1 MKLAKDSLT
10 FYEYY
15 ARKGRWF
22 CQSATPDS
30 TVGYVDRT
38 LRFALRQPDTPR
50 RNGLL
55 AYTYNCQGIN
65 YHNFH
70 RKADEVVSLY
80 QSAYA
85 YSMRSDV
92 QHQAPSICANLG
104 DAYLFKNQLPQA
116 ASWYRRA
123 LFLVDSLQL
132 PKEENVSLYVG
143 LATIYLKLND
153 FDASLQC
160 YQQTEDHLPQM
171 SLAMQAYYLNNY
183 GNYYYY
189 KKDYAQSLRKFLQL
203 KQLLE
208 KHKKGDCFDM
218 YLCKLNMADVYL
230 NLDSIAQSEKYL
242 AESEPFMVAN
252 HDREA
257 VYYCN
262 TIHIG
267 QEVKKG
273 DMAAVTRILNSER
286 QQFGEDLSNLVA
298 FNLRQIRNQ
307 YLQRYYLAKGDY
319 RMAFENLRRDMQ
331 KNDSLEHNR
340 INMRASEIMD
350 RFTQD
355 TLKLHHDLV
364 LEHKTAQLNQTRFI
378 ALAVVLLIL
387 LLCMFF
393 VIKSMRS
400 GKRLEESRHR
410 VLQLK
415 LEGARNRI
423 SPHFVFNVLNNKI
436 LHAGTAEADELMGL
450 ARLIRSNLDLSCQSK
465 VSLAAEIGFVKQ
477 YLAVE
482 TPLMGDDFDFSL
494 QIDPE
499 VDVENTYIPSMFVQI
514 LVENALVHGLRGW
527 EGRKTEFQ
535 CRIVQ
540 LRSPADGTAMPCL
553 SRLWSHFGSIG
564 KICRSGSP
572 ASCAKAAALSALFT
586 LMHRPA
592 EICAAFSLPWREAS
606 HFTGAKPE
614 NQEICKRSRHRH
626 TYKPAAPH
634 RGGDKIPRKQN
645 TVENPQPFDL
655 HRDDKPQKHNRIRKC
670 QCVGKENGHID
681 VIGAEISR
689 DRRKIC
695 RRTLSG
701 QRNACRPC
709 QDIRHRHNHKR
720 ADDRNPDSEPD
731 VDIIR
736 IRSPDPFQ

>member
-1 MKLAKDSLT
+1 MNMTKNDKFYVGLVLLPLLLLFASCQKSAEENADRQRIEQLHQLDELLNAQSPQAMKVIEKGMQQAGDSLA

-15 ARKGRWF
+15 VRKGRWF

-30 TVGYVDRT
+30 TVGYIDRT
-38 LRFALRQPDTPR
+38 LRFAFHLPETPR

-55 AYTYNCQGIN
+55 AYAYNCQGIN

-80 QSAYA
+80 RSAYA

-92 QHQAPSICANLG
+92 QHQAPSICANMG
-104 DAYLFKNQLPQA
+104 DAYLFKNQLSEA

-153 FDASLQC
+153 FDASLKC
-160 YQQTEDHLPQM
+160 YQQTEGYLSQM
-171 SLAMQAYYLNNY
+171 PLGMQAYYLNNY

-189 KKDYAQSLRKFLQL
+189 KKDYANSLRKFQQL

-208 KHKKGDCFDM
+208 KNNKSDCFDM

-230 NLDSIAQSEKYL
+230 NMDSISLSERYL
-242 AESEPFMVAN
+242 KESEPFMVAN
-252 HDREA
+252 HDVEA

-267 QEVKKG
+267 QDVKKG
-273 DMAAVTRILNSER
+273 DMSAVTSIINREKSL
-286 QQFGEDLSNLVA
+286 FGDDVSNLVA

-307 YLQRYYLAKGDY
+307 YLQKYYLATGNY
-319 RMAFENLRRDMQ
+319 HMAFVNLREDMQ

-355 TLKLHHDLV
+355 TLKLHHELV
-364 LEHKTAQLNQTRFI
+364 LEHKTAQLSQTRFI
-378 ALAVVLLIL
+378 ALVVVMLIL
-387 LLCMFF
+387 LVCMFF
-393 VIKSMRS
+393 VIKSMLS

-436 LHAGTAEADELMGL
+436 LHADTAEADELMVL
-450 ARLIRSNLDLSCQSK
+450 VRLIRSNLDLSCQTK
-465 VSLAAEIGFVKQ
+465 VTLAAEIDFVKQ
-477 YLAVE
+477 YLTVE
-482 TPLMGDDFDFSL
+482 RPLMGDDFDFSL
-494 QIDPE
+494 EIAPG
-499 VDVENTYIPSMFVQI
+499 VDVEKTYIPSMFVQI

-527 EGRKTEFQ
+527 EGKKTLLVKVTRKQPDYTVISVRDNGKGFDIRKKGKKRTGLGIITQTLAVVNEHN
-535 CRIVQ
+535 
-540 LRSPADGTAMPCL
+540 
-553 SRLWSHFGSIG
+553 SH
-564 KICRSGSP
+564 KM
-572 ASCAKAAALSALFT
+572 T
-586 LMHRPA
+586 
-592 EICAAFSLPWREAS
+592 FSLQNVKAEDGSVA
-606 HFTGAKPE
+606 GCMA
-614 NQEICKRSRHRH
+614 QVC
-626 TYKPAAPH
+626 
-634 RGGDKIPRKQN
+634 IPDG
-645 TVENPQPFDL
+645 F
-655 HRDDKPQKHNRIRKC
+655 
-670 QCVGKENGHID
+670 
-681 VIGAEISR
+681 VI
-689 DRRKIC
+689 
-695 RRTLSG
+695 
-701 QRNACRPC
+701 
-709 QDIRHRHNHKR
+709 
-720 ADDRNPDSEPD
+720 
-731 VDIIR
+731 
-736 IRSPDPFQ
+736 

>member
-1 MKLAKDSLT
+1 MMKNDKFCLWQVLLPLLPLLMILASCRKSAEETADNLRIEKLHQLDELLNAQSPQAKTEIEKGMKLAKDSLT

-208 KHKKGDCFDM
+208 KHKKDDCFDM

-252 HDREA
+252 HDVEA

-273 DMAAVTRILNSER
+273 DMAAVTRILDSER
-286 QQFGEDLSNLVA
+286 QQFGD
-298 FNLRQIRNQ
+298 
-307 YLQRYYLAKGDY
+307 
-319 RMAFENLRRDMQ
+319 
-331 KNDSLEHNR
+331 
-340 INMRASEIMD
+340 
-350 RFTQD
+350 
-355 TLKLHHDLV
+355 
-364 LEHKTAQLNQTRFI
+364 
-378 ALAVVLLIL
+378 
-387 LLCMFF
+387 
-393 VIKSMRS
+393 
-400 GKRLEESRHR
+400 KR
-410 VLQLK
+410 
-415 LEGARNRI
+415 
-423 SPHFVFNVLNNKI
+423 I
-436 LHAGTAEADELMGL
+436 LHALATAGLIGNIAKSLASISGAEAGCQAEVGVACAMAAAAANYIFGGSLATIEYSAEMGL
-450 ARLIRSNLDLSCQSK
+450 EHHFGMTCDPICGLVQIPCIERNAHAAARALD
-465 VSLAAEIGFVKQ
+465 ANIYATYAEGIHRISYDK
-477 YLAVE
+477 AVE
-482 TPLMGDDFDFSL
+482 VMKQTGHDLPSL
-494 QIDPE
+494 YRE
-499 VDVENTYIPSMFVQI
+499 TSEG
-514 LVENALVHGLRGW
+514 GL
-527 EGRKTEFQ
+527 
-535 CRIVQ
+535 
-540 LRSPADGTAMPCL
+540 
-553 SRLWSHFGSIG
+553 
-564 KICRSGSP
+564 
-572 ASCAKAAALSALFT
+572 AK
-586 LMHRPA
+586 
-592 EICAAFSLPWREAS
+592 EY
-606 HFTGAKPE
+606 
-614 NQEICKRSRHRH
+614 N
-626 TYKPAAPH
+626 
-634 RGGDKIPRKQN
+634 N
-645 TVENPQPFDL
+645 
-655 HRDDKPQKHNRIRKC
+655 
-670 QCVGKENGHID
+670 
-681 VIGAEISR
+681 
-689 DRRKIC
+689 
-695 RRTLSG
+695 
-701 QRNACRPC
+701 
-709 QDIRHRHNHKR
+709 
-720 ADDRNPDSEPD
+720 
-731 VDIIR
+731 
-736 IRSPDPFQ
+736 

>member
-1 MKLAKDSLT
+1 MNMTKNDKFYVGLVLLPLLLLFASCQKSAEENADRQRIEQLHQLDELLNAQSPQAMKEIEKGMQQAGDSLA

-15 ARKGRWF
+15 VRKGRWF

-30 TVGYVDRT
+30 TVGYIDRT
-38 LRFALRQPDTPR
+38 IRFALHQPETPR
-50 RNGLL
+50 RNGIL
-55 AYTYNCQGIN
+55 AYAYNCQEIN

-80 QSAYA
+80 RSAYA

-92 QHQAPSICANLG
+92 QHQAPSICANMG
-104 DAYLFKNQLPQA
+104 DAYLFKNQLSEA

-153 FDASLQC
+153 FDASLKC
-160 YQQTEDHLPQM
+160 YQQTESYLSQM
-171 SLAMQAYYLNNY
+171 PLGMQAYYLNNY

-189 KKDYAQSLRKFLQL
+189 KKDYANSLRKFLQL

-208 KHKKGDCFDM
+208 KNNKADCFDM

-230 NLDSIAQSEKYL
+230 NMDSISQSERYL
-242 AESEPFMVAN
+242 SESEPFMVAN
-252 HDREA
+252 HDVEA

-267 QEVKKG
+267 QDVKKG
-273 DMAAVTRILNSER
+273 NMADVARIVNREKSL
-286 QQFGEDLSNLVA
+286 FGDDVNNLVA

-307 YLQRYYLAKGDY
+307 YLQQYYLATGNY
-319 RMAFENLRRDMQ
+319 RMAFENLREDMQ

-355 TLKLHHDLV
+355 TLKLHYELV
-364 LEHKTAQLNQTRFI
+364 LEHKTAQLSQTRFI
-378 ALAVVLLIL
+378 ALMVVMLIL
-387 LLCMFF
+387 LVCMFF
-393 VIKSMRS
+393 VIKSMLS

-436 LHAGTAEADELMGL
+436 LHADKAEANELMGL
-450 ARLIRSNLDLSCQSK
+450 VSLIRSNLDLSCQAK
-465 VSLAAEIGFVKQ
+465 VTLAAEIGFVKQ

-482 TPLMGDDFDFSL
+482 SPLMGDDFEFSL
-494 QIDPE
+494 EIAPE
-499 VDVENTYIPSMFVQI
+499 VDVEKTYIPSMFVQI

-527 EGRKTEFQ
+527 EGRKTLQVKLARKQPDYTVVSVKDNGKGFDIRRKGKKRTGLGIITQTLAVVNE
-535 CRIVQ
+535 RN
-540 LRSPADGTAMPCL
+540 
-553 SRLWSHFGSIG
+553 SH
-564 KICRSGSP
+564 KM
-572 ASCAKAAALSALFT
+572 T
-586 LMHRPA
+586 
-592 EICAAFSLPWREAS
+592 FSLQNMKAEDGSVA
-606 HFTGAKPE
+606 GCLA
-614 NQEICKRSRHRH
+614 QVC
-626 TYKPAAPH
+626 
-634 RGGDKIPRKQN
+634 IPDGF
-645 TVENPQPFDL
+645 VM
-655 HRDDKPQKHNRIRKC
+655 
-670 QCVGKENGHID
+670 
-681 VIGAEISR
+681 
-689 DRRKIC
+689 
-695 RRTLSG
+695 
-701 QRNACRPC
+701 
-709 QDIRHRHNHKR
+709 
-720 ADDRNPDSEPD
+720 
-731 VDIIR
+731 
-736 IRSPDPFQ
+736 

>member
-1 MKLAKDSLT
+1 MIEMMKNDKLNLWQVLLPLLPLLMLLASCRKSAEETADNLRIEKLHQLDELLNAQSPQAKTEIEKGMKLAKDSLT

-70 RKADEVVSLY
+70 SKADEVVSLY

-273 DMAAVTRILNSER
+273 DMAAVTRILDSER
-286 QQFGEDLSNLVA
+286 RQFGEDLSNLVA

-340 INMRASEIMD
+340 IKMRASEIMD

-364 LEHKTAQLNQTRFI
+364 LEHKTAQLHQTRFI

-410 VLQLK
+410 ILQLK

-450 ARLIRSNLDLSCQSK
+450 ARLIRSNLDLSCQPK

-527 EGRKTEFQ
+527 EGRKILQVKVDRKQPGYTVVSVLDNGRGFDIRQ
-535 CRIVQ
+535 K
-540 LRSPADGTAMPCL
+540 
-553 SRLWSHFGSIG
+553 G
-564 KICRSGSP
+564 KKRTGLGIITQ
-572 ASCAKAAALSALFT
+572 T
-586 LMHRPA
+586 LAVVNEHNRRKMT
-592 EICAAFSLPWREAS
+592 FSLQNRKAEDGSVA
-606 HFTGAKPE
+606 GCLA
-614 NQEICKRSRHRH
+614 QVC
-626 TYKPAAPH
+626 
-634 RGGDKIPRKQN
+634 IPDG
-645 TVENPQPFDL
+645 F
-655 HRDDKPQKHNRIRKC
+655 
-670 QCVGKENGHID
+670 
-681 VIGAEISR
+681 VI
-689 DRRKIC
+689 
-695 RRTLSG
+695 
-701 QRNACRPC
+701 
-709 QDIRHRHNHKR
+709 
-720 ADDRNPDSEPD
+720 
-731 VDIIR
+731 
-736 IRSPDPFQ
+736 

>member
-1 MKLAKDSLT
+1 MNMTKNDKFYVGLVLLPLLLLFASCQKSAEENADRQRIEQLHQLDELLNAQSPQAMKEIEKGMQQAGDSLA

-15 ARKGRWF
+15 VRKGRWF

-30 TVGYVDRT
+30 TVGYIDRT
-38 LRFALRQPDTPR
+38 IRFALHQPETPR
-50 RNGLL
+50 RNGIL
-55 AYTYNCQGIN
+55 AYAYNCQGIN

-92 QHQAPSICANLG
+92 QHQAPSICANMG
-104 DAYLFKNQLPQA
+104 DAYLFKNQLSEA

-153 FDASLQC
+153 FDASLKC
-160 YQQTEDHLPQM
+160 YQQTESYLSQM
-171 SLAMQAYYLNNY
+171 PLGMQAYYLNNY

-189 KKDYAQSLRKFLQL
+189 KKDYANSLRKFLQL

-208 KHKKGDCFDM
+208 KNNKADCFDM

-230 NLDSIAQSEKYL
+230 NMDSISQSERYL
-242 AESEPFMVAN
+242 SESEPFMVAN
-252 HDREA
+252 HDVEA

-267 QEVKKG
+267 QDVKKG
-273 DMAAVTRILNSER
+273 NMADVARIMNREKSL
-286 QQFGEDLSNLVA
+286 FGDDVNNLVA

-307 YLQRYYLAKGDY
+307 YLQQYYLATGNY
-319 RMAFENLRRDMQ
+319 RMAFENLREDMQ
-331 KNDSLEHNR
+331 KNDSLEHNK

-355 TLKLHHDLV
+355 TLKLHHELV
-364 LEHKTAQLNQTRFI
+364 LEHKTAQLSQTRFI
-378 ALAVVLLIL
+378 ALMVVMLIL
-387 LLCMFF
+387 LVCMFF
-393 VIKSMRS
+393 VIKSMLS

-436 LHAGTAEADELMGL
+436 LHADKAEANELMGL
-450 ARLIRSNLDLSCQSK
+450 VSLIRSNLDLSCQAK
-465 VSLAAEIGFVKQ
+465 VTLAAEIGFVKQ

-482 TPLMGDDFDFSL
+482 SPLMGDDFEFSL
-494 QIDPE
+494 EIAPE
-499 VDVENTYIPSMFVQI
+499 VDVEKTYIPSMFVQI

-527 EGRKTEFQ
+527 EGRKTLQVKLARKQPDYTVVSVKDNGKGFDIRRKGKKRTGLGIITQTLAVVNE
-535 CRIVQ
+535 RN
-540 LRSPADGTAMPCL
+540 
-553 SRLWSHFGSIG
+553 SH
-564 KICRSGSP
+564 KM
-572 ASCAKAAALSALFT
+572 T
-586 LMHRPA
+586 
-592 EICAAFSLPWREAS
+592 FSLQNMKAEDGSVA
-606 HFTGAKPE
+606 GCLA
-614 NQEICKRSRHRH
+614 QVC
-626 TYKPAAPH
+626 
-634 RGGDKIPRKQN
+634 IPDGF
-645 TVENPQPFDL
+645 VM
-655 HRDDKPQKHNRIRKC
+655 
-670 QCVGKENGHID
+670 
-681 VIGAEISR
+681 
-689 DRRKIC
+689 
-695 RRTLSG
+695 
-701 QRNACRPC
+701 
-709 QDIRHRHNHKR
+709 
-720 ADDRNPDSEPD
+720 
-731 VDIIR
+731 
-736 IRSPDPFQ
+736 

>member
-1 MKLAKDSLT
+1 MMKNDKFCLWQVLLPLLPLLMILASCRKSAEETADNLRIEKLHQLDELLNAQSPQAKAEIEKGMKLAKDSLT

-30 TVGYVDRT
+30 IVGYVDRT

-230 NLDSIAQSEKYL
+230 NLDSIALSEKYL

-273 DMAAVTRILNSER
+273 DMAAVTRILDSER

-307 YLQRYYLAKGDY
+307 YLQRYYLAKCDY

-340 INMRASEIMD
+340 IKMRASEIMD

-393 VIKSMRS
+393 IIKSMRS

-527 EGRKTEFQ
+527 EGRKILQVKVGRKQPGYTVVSVLDNGRGFDIRQ
-535 CRIVQ
+535 K
-540 LRSPADGTAMPCL
+540 
-553 SRLWSHFGSIG
+553 G
-564 KICRSGSP
+564 KKRTGLGIITQ
-572 ASCAKAAALSALFT
+572 T
-586 LMHRPA
+586 LAVVNEHNRHKMT
-592 EICAAFSLPWREAS
+592 FSLQNRKAEDGSVA
-606 HFTGAKPE
+606 GCLA
-614 NQEICKRSRHRH
+614 QVC
-626 TYKPAAPH
+626 
-634 RGGDKIPRKQN
+634 IPDG
-645 TVENPQPFDL
+645 F
-655 HRDDKPQKHNRIRKC
+655 
-670 QCVGKENGHID
+670 
-681 VIGAEISR
+681 VI
-689 DRRKIC
+689 
-695 RRTLSG
+695 
-701 QRNACRPC
+701 
-709 QDIRHRHNHKR
+709 
-720 ADDRNPDSEPD
+720 
-731 VDIIR
+731 
-736 IRSPDPFQ
+736 

>member
-1 MKLAKDSLT
+1 MNMTKNDKFYVGLVLLPLLLLFASCQKSAEEKADRQRIEQLHQLDELLNAQSPQAMKEIEKGMQQAGDSLA

-15 ARKGRWF
+15 VRKGRWF

-30 TVGYVDRT
+30 TVGYIDRT
-38 LRFALRQPDTPR
+38 IRFALHQPETPR
-50 RNGLL
+50 RNGIL
-55 AYTYNCQGIN
+55 AYAYNCQGIN

-80 QSAYA
+80 RSAYA

-92 QHQAPSICANLG
+92 QHQAPSICANMG
-104 DAYLFKNQLPQA
+104 DAYLFKNQLSEA

-153 FDASLQC
+153 FDASLKC
-160 YQQTEDHLPQM
+160 YQQTESYLSQM
-171 SLAMQAYYLNNY
+171 PLGMQAYYLNNY

-189 KKDYAQSLRKFLQL
+189 KKDYANSLRKFLQL

-208 KHKKGDCFDM
+208 KNNKADCFDM

-230 NLDSIAQSEKYL
+230 NMDSISQSERYL
-242 AESEPFMVAN
+242 SESEPFMVAN
-252 HDREA
+252 HDVEA

-267 QEVKKG
+267 QDVKKG
-273 DMAAVTRILNSER
+273 NMADVARIVNREKSL
-286 QQFGEDLSNLVA
+286 FGDDVNNLVA

-307 YLQRYYLAKGDY
+307 YLQQYYLATGNY
-319 RMAFENLRRDMQ
+319 RMAFENLREDMQ

-355 TLKLHHDLV
+355 TLKLHHELV
-364 LEHKTAQLNQTRFI
+364 LEHKTAQLSQTRFI
-378 ALAVVLLIL
+378 ALMVVMLIL
-387 LLCMFF
+387 LVCMFF
-393 VIKSMRS
+393 VIKSMLS

-436 LHAGTAEADELMGL
+436 LHADKAEANELMGL
-450 ARLIRSNLDLSCQSK
+450 VSLIRSNLDLSCQAK
-465 VSLAAEIGFVKQ
+465 VTLAAEIGFVKQ

-482 TPLMGDDFDFSL
+482 SPLMGDDFEFSL
-494 QIDPE
+494 EIAPE
-499 VDVENTYIPSMFVQI
+499 VDVEKTYIPSMFVQI

-527 EGRKTEFQ
+527 EGRKTLQVKLARKQPDYTVVSVKDNGKGFDIRRKGKKRTGLGIITQTLAVVNE
-535 CRIVQ
+535 RN
-540 LRSPADGTAMPCL
+540 
-553 SRLWSHFGSIG
+553 SH
-564 KICRSGSP
+564 KM
-572 ASCAKAAALSALFT
+572 T
-586 LMHRPA
+586 
-592 EICAAFSLPWREAS
+592 FSLQNMKAEDGSVA
-606 HFTGAKPE
+606 GCLA
-614 NQEICKRSRHRH
+614 QVC
-626 TYKPAAPH
+626 
-634 RGGDKIPRKQN
+634 IPDGF
-645 TVENPQPFDL
+645 VM
-655 HRDDKPQKHNRIRKC
+655 
-670 QCVGKENGHID
+670 
-681 VIGAEISR
+681 
-689 DRRKIC
+689 
-695 RRTLSG
+695 
-701 QRNACRPC
+701 
-709 QDIRHRHNHKR
+709 
-720 ADDRNPDSEPD
+720 
-731 VDIIR
+731 
-736 IRSPDPFQ
+736 

>member
-1 MKLAKDSLT
+1 MNMTKNDKFYVGLVLLPLLLLFASCQKSAEENADRQRIEQLHQLDELLNAQSPQAMKEIEKGMQQAGDSLA

-15 ARKGRWF
+15 VRKGRWF

-30 TVGYVDRT
+30 TVGYIDRT
-38 LRFALRQPDTPR
+38 IRFALHQPETPR
-50 RNGLL
+50 RNGIL
-55 AYTYNCQGIN
+55 AYAYNCQGIN

-80 QSAYA
+80 RSAYA

-92 QHQAPSICANLG
+92 QHQAPSICANMG
-104 DAYLFKNQLPQA
+104 DAYLFKNQLSEA

-153 FDASLQC
+153 FDASLKC
-160 YQQTEDHLPQM
+160 YQQTESYLSQM
-171 SLAMQAYYLNNY
+171 PLGMQAYYLNNY

-189 KKDYAQSLRKFLQL
+189 KKDYANSLRKFLQL

-208 KHKKGDCFDM
+208 KNNKADCFDM

-230 NLDSIAQSEKYL
+230 NMDSISQSERYL
-242 AESEPFMVAN
+242 SESEPFMVAN
-252 HDREA
+252 HDIEA

-267 QEVKKG
+267 QDVKKG
-273 DMAAVTRILNSER
+273 NMADVARIVNREKSL
-286 QQFGEDLSNLVA
+286 FGDDVNNLVA

-307 YLQRYYLAKGDY
+307 YLQQYYLATGNY
-319 RMAFENLRRDMQ
+319 RMAFENLREDMQ

-355 TLKLHHDLV
+355 TLKLHHELV
-364 LEHKTAQLNQTRFI
+364 LEHKTAQLSQTRFI
-378 ALAVVLLIL
+378 ALMVVMLIL
-387 LLCMFF
+387 LVCMFF
-393 VIKSMRS
+393 VIKSMLS

-436 LHAGTAEADELMGL
+436 LHADKAEANELMGL
-450 ARLIRSNLDLSCQSK
+450 VSLIRSNLDLSCQAK
-465 VSLAAEIGFVKQ
+465 VTLAAEIGFVKQ

-482 TPLMGDDFDFSL
+482 SPLMGDDFEFSL
-494 QIDPE
+494 EIAPE
-499 VDVENTYIPSMFVQI
+499 VDVEKTYIPSMFVQI

-527 EGRKTEFQ
+527 EGRKTLQVKLARKQPDYTVVSVKDNGKGFDIRRKGKKRTGLGIITQTLAVVNE
-535 CRIVQ
+535 RN
-540 LRSPADGTAMPCL
+540 
-553 SRLWSHFGSIG
+553 SH
-564 KICRSGSP
+564 KM
-572 ASCAKAAALSALFT
+572 T
-586 LMHRPA
+586 
-592 EICAAFSLPWREAS
+592 FSLQNMKAEDGSVA
-606 HFTGAKPE
+606 GCLA
-614 NQEICKRSRHRH
+614 QVC
-626 TYKPAAPH
+626 
-634 RGGDKIPRKQN
+634 IPDGF
-645 TVENPQPFDL
+645 VM
-655 HRDDKPQKHNRIRKC
+655 
-670 QCVGKENGHID
+670 
-681 VIGAEISR
+681 
-689 DRRKIC
+689 
-695 RRTLSG
+695 
-701 QRNACRPC
+701 
-709 QDIRHRHNHKR
+709 
-720 ADDRNPDSEPD
+720 
-731 VDIIR
+731 
-736 IRSPDPFQ
+736 

>member
-1 MKLAKDSLT
+1 MNMTKNDKFYVGLVLLPLLLLFASCQKSAEENADRQRIEQLHQLDELLNAQSPQAMKEIEKGMQQAGDSLA

-15 ARKGRWF
+15 VRKGRWF

-30 TVGYVDRT
+30 TVGYIDRT
-38 LRFALRQPDTPR
+38 IRFALHQPETPR
-50 RNGLL
+50 RNGIL
-55 AYTYNCQGIN
+55 AYAYNCQGIN

-80 QSAYA
+80 RSAYA

-92 QHQAPSICANLG
+92 QHQAPSICANMG
-104 DAYLFKNQLPQA
+104 DAYLFKNQLSEA

-153 FDASLQC
+153 FDASLKC
-160 YQQTEDHLPQM
+160 YQQTESYLSQM
-171 SLAMQAYYLNNY
+171 PLGMQAYYLNNY

-189 KKDYAQSLRKFLQL
+189 KKDYANSLRKFLQL

-208 KHKKGDCFDM
+208 KNNKADCFDM

-230 NLDSIAQSEKYL
+230 NMDSISQSERYL
-242 AESEPFMVAN
+242 SESEPFMVAN
-252 HDREA
+252 HDVEA

-267 QEVKKG
+267 QDVKKG
-273 DMAAVTRILNSER
+273 DMADVARIMNREKSL
-286 QQFGEDLSNLVA
+286 FGDDVDNLVA

-307 YLQRYYLAKGDY
+307 YLQQYYLATGNY
-319 RMAFENLRRDMQ
+319 RMAFENLREDMQ

-355 TLKLHHDLV
+355 TLKLHHELV
-364 LEHKTAQLNQTRFI
+364 LEHKTAQLSQTRFI
-378 ALAVVLLIL
+378 ALMVVMLIL
-387 LLCMFF
+387 LVCMFF
-393 VIKSMRS
+393 VIKSMLS

-436 LHAGTAEADELMGL
+436 LHADKAEANELMGL
-450 ARLIRSNLDLSCQSK
+450 VSLIRSNLDLSCQAK
-465 VSLAAEIGFVKQ
+465 VTLAAEIGFVKQ

-482 TPLMGDDFDFSL
+482 SPLMGDDFEFPL
-494 QIDPE
+494 EIAPE
-499 VDVENTYIPSMFVQI
+499 VDVEKTYIPSMFVQI

-527 EGRKTEFQ
+527 EGRKTLQ
-535 CRIVQ
+535 VKLARKQPDYTVV
-540 LRSPADGTAMPCL
+540 SVKDN
-553 SRLWSHFGSIG
+553 G
-564 KICRSGSP
+564 KGFDIRRKG
-572 ASCAKAAALSALFT
+572 KKRTGLGIITQT
-586 LMHRPA
+586 LAVVNERNNHKMT
-592 EICAAFSLPWREAS
+592 FSLQNMKAEDGSVA
-606 HFTGAKPE
+606 GCLA
-614 NQEICKRSRHRH
+614 QVC
-626 TYKPAAPH
+626 
-634 RGGDKIPRKQN
+634 IPDGF
-645 TVENPQPFDL
+645 VM
-655 HRDDKPQKHNRIRKC
+655 
-670 QCVGKENGHID
+670 
-681 VIGAEISR
+681 
-689 DRRKIC
+689 
-695 RRTLSG
+695 
-701 QRNACRPC
+701 
-709 QDIRHRHNHKR
+709 
-720 ADDRNPDSEPD
+720 
-731 VDIIR
+731 
-736 IRSPDPFQ
+736 

>member
-1 MKLAKDSLT
+1 MILASCRKSAEETADNLRIEKLHQLDELLNAQSPQAKAEIEKGMKLAKDSLT

-160 YQQTEDHLPQM
+160 YQQTEDYLPQM

-273 DMAAVTRILNSER
+273 DMAAVTRILDSER
-286 QQFGEDLSNLVA
+286 QQFGENLSNLVA

-340 INMRASEIMD
+340 INMRASESW
-350 RFTQD
+350 
-355 TLKLHHDLV
+355 
-364 LEHKTAQLNQTRFI
+364 TA
-378 ALAVVLLIL
+378 
-387 LLCMFF
+387 
-393 VIKSMRS
+393 
-400 GKRLEESRHR
+400 
-410 VLQLK
+410 
-415 LEGARNRI
+415 
-423 SPHFVFNVLNNKI
+423 
-436 LHAGTAEADELMGL
+436 
-450 ARLIRSNLDLSCQSK
+450 
-465 VSLAAEIGFVKQ
+465 
-477 YLAVE
+477 
-482 TPLMGDDFDFSL
+482 
-494 QIDPE
+494 
-499 VDVENTYIPSMFVQI
+499 
-514 LVENALVHGLRGW
+514 
-527 EGRKTEFQ
+527 
-535 CRIVQ
+535 
-540 LRSPADGTAMPCL
+540 
-553 SRLWSHFGSIG
+553 
-564 KICRSGSP
+564 
-572 ASCAKAAALSALFT
+572 
-586 LMHRPA
+586 
-592 EICAAFSLPWREAS
+592 LP
-606 HFTGAKPE
+606 
-614 NQEICKRSRHRH
+614 
-626 TYKPAAPH
+626 
-634 RGGDKIPRKQN
+634 
-645 TVENPQPFDL
+645 
-655 HRDDKPQKHNRIRKC
+655 RIR
-670 QCVGKENGHID
+670 
-681 VIGAEISR
+681 
-689 DRRKIC
+689 
-695 RRTLSG
+695 
-701 QRNACRPC
+701 
-709 QDIRHRHNHKR
+709 
-720 ADDRNPDSEPD
+720 
-731 VDIIR
+731 
-736 IRSPDPFQ
+736 

>member
-1 MKLAKDSLT
+1 MNMTKNDKFYVGLVLLPLLLLFASCQKSADENADRQRIEQLHQLDELLNAQSPQAMKEIEKGMQQAGDSLA

-15 ARKGRWF
+15 VRKGRWF

-30 TVGYVDRT
+30 TVGYIDRT
-38 LRFALRQPDTPR
+38 IRFALHQPETPR
-50 RNGLL
+50 RNGIL
-55 AYTYNCQGIN
+55 AYAYNCQGIN

-80 QSAYA
+80 RSAYA

-92 QHQAPSICANLG
+92 QHQAPSICANMG
-104 DAYLFKNQLPQA
+104 DAYLFKNQLSEA

-153 FDASLQC
+153 FDASLKC
-160 YQQTEDHLPQM
+160 YQQTESYLSQM
-171 SLAMQAYYLNNY
+171 PLGMQAYYLNNY

-189 KKDYAQSLRKFLQL
+189 KKDYANSLRKFLQL

-208 KHKKGDCFDM
+208 KNNKADCFDM

-230 NLDSIAQSEKYL
+230 NMDSISQSERYL
-242 AESEPFMVAN
+242 SESEPFMVAN
-252 HDREA
+252 HDVEA

-267 QEVKKG
+267 QDVKKG
-273 DMAAVTRILNSER
+273 NMADVARIVNREKSL
-286 QQFGEDLSNLVA
+286 FGDDVNNLVA

-307 YLQRYYLAKGDY
+307 YLQQYYLATGNY
-319 RMAFENLRRDMQ
+319 RMAFENLREDMQ

-355 TLKLHHDLV
+355 TLKLHHELV
-364 LEHKTAQLNQTRFI
+364 LEHKTAQLSQTRFI
-378 ALAVVLLIL
+378 ALMVVMLIL
-387 LLCMFF
+387 LVCMFF
-393 VIKSMRS
+393 VIKSMLS

-436 LHAGTAEADELMGL
+436 LHADKAEANELMGL
-450 ARLIRSNLDLSCQSK
+450 VSLIRSNLDLSCQAK
-465 VSLAAEIGFVKQ
+465 VTLAAEIGFVKQ

-482 TPLMGDDFDFSL
+482 SPLMGDDFEFSL
-494 QIDPE
+494 EIAPE
-499 VDVENTYIPSMFVQI
+499 VDVEKTYIPSMFVQI

-527 EGRKTEFQ
+527 EGRKTLQVKLARKQPDYTVVSVKDNGKGFDIRRKGKKRTGLGIITQTLAVVNE
-535 CRIVQ
+535 RN
-540 LRSPADGTAMPCL
+540 
-553 SRLWSHFGSIG
+553 SH
-564 KICRSGSP
+564 KM
-572 ASCAKAAALSALFT
+572 T
-586 LMHRPA
+586 
-592 EICAAFSLPWREAS
+592 FSLQNMKAEDGSVA
-606 HFTGAKPE
+606 GCLA
-614 NQEICKRSRHRH
+614 QVC
-626 TYKPAAPH
+626 
-634 RGGDKIPRKQN
+634 IPDGF
-645 TVENPQPFDL
+645 VM
-655 HRDDKPQKHNRIRKC
+655 
-670 QCVGKENGHID
+670 
-681 VIGAEISR
+681 
-689 DRRKIC
+689 
-695 RRTLSG
+695 
-701 QRNACRPC
+701 
-709 QDIRHRHNHKR
+709 
-720 ADDRNPDSEPD
+720 
-731 VDIIR
+731 
-736 IRSPDPFQ
+736 

>member
-1 MKLAKDSLT
+1 MNMTKNDKFYVWLVLLPLLLLFASCQKSAEENADRQRIEQLHQLDELLNAQSPQAMKEIEKGMQQAGDSLA

-15 ARKGRWF
+15 VRKGRWF

-30 TVGYVDRT
+30 TVGYIDRT
-38 LRFALRQPDTPR
+38 IRFALHQPETPR
-50 RNGLL
+50 RNGIL
-55 AYTYNCQGIN
+55 AYAYNCQGIN

-80 QSAYA
+80 RSAYA

-92 QHQAPSICANLG
+92 QHQAPSICANMG
-104 DAYLFKNQLPQA
+104 DAYLFKNQLSEA

-153 FDASLQC
+153 FDASLKC
-160 YQQTEDHLPQM
+160 YQQTESYLSQM
-171 SLAMQAYYLNNY
+171 PLGMQAYYLNNY

-189 KKDYAQSLRKFLQL
+189 KKDYANSLRKFLQL

-208 KHKKGDCFDM
+208 KNNKADCFDM

-230 NLDSIAQSEKYL
+230 NMDSISQSERYL
-242 AESEPFMVAN
+242 SESETFMVAN
-252 HDREA
+252 HDVEA

-267 QEVKKG
+267 QDVKKG
-273 DMAAVTRILNSER
+273 DMADVARIMNREKSL
-286 QQFGEDLSNLVA
+286 FGDDVNNLVA

-307 YLQRYYLAKGDY
+307 YLQQYYLATGNY
-319 RMAFENLRRDMQ
+319 RMAFENLREDMQ

-355 TLKLHHDLV
+355 TLKLHHELV
-364 LEHKTAQLNQTRFI
+364 LEHKTAQLSQTRFI
-378 ALAVVLLIL
+378 ALMVVMLIL
-387 LLCMFF
+387 LVCMFF
-393 VIKSMRS
+393 VIKSMLS

-436 LHAGTAEADELMGL
+436 LHADKAEANELMGL
-450 ARLIRSNLDLSCQSK
+450 VSLIRSNLDLSCQAK
-465 VSLAAEIGFVKQ
+465 VTLAAEIGFVKQ

-482 TPLMGDDFDFSL
+482 SPLMGDDFEFSL
-494 QIDPE
+494 EIAPE
-499 VDVENTYIPSMFVQI
+499 VDVEKTYIPSMFVQI

-527 EGRKTEFQ
+527 EGRKTLQVKLARKQPDYTVVSVKDNGKGFDIRRKGKKRTGLGIITQTLAVVNE
-535 CRIVQ
+535 RN
-540 LRSPADGTAMPCL
+540 
-553 SRLWSHFGSIG
+553 SH
-564 KICRSGSP
+564 KM
-572 ASCAKAAALSALFT
+572 T
-586 LMHRPA
+586 
-592 EICAAFSLPWREAS
+592 FSLQNMKAEDGSVA
-606 HFTGAKPE
+606 GCLA
-614 NQEICKRSRHRH
+614 QVC
-626 TYKPAAPH
+626 
-634 RGGDKIPRKQN
+634 IPDGF
-645 TVENPQPFDL
+645 VM
-655 HRDDKPQKHNRIRKC
+655 
-670 QCVGKENGHID
+670 
-681 VIGAEISR
+681 
-689 DRRKIC
+689 
-695 RRTLSG
+695 
-701 QRNACRPC
+701 
-709 QDIRHRHNHKR
+709 
-720 ADDRNPDSEPD
+720 
-731 VDIIR
+731 
-736 IRSPDPFQ
+736 